1 MTPGDWAAW
10 TQSRGRDHCAS
21 RGGWRS
27 DLAAKREN
35 VTHGPEVSVQS
46 HRRRKLAKTRV
57 DLASACITS

>member
-27 DLAAKREN
+27 DLAAEAPN
-35 VTHGPEVSVQS
+35 DAT
-46 HRRRKLAKTRV
+46 RR
-57 DLASACITS
+57 ASKCPSAITQE